1 MILEPKKKAQ
11 PLHAPRYR
19 PKEFQPSTTSLQMQA
34 TVVRCTTSKPKQGD
48 AR

>member
-19 PKEFQPSTTSLQMQA
+19 PGAFQTLKTSPAMQA
-34 TVVRCTTSKPKQGD
+34 VVARCTTPKPKQGG